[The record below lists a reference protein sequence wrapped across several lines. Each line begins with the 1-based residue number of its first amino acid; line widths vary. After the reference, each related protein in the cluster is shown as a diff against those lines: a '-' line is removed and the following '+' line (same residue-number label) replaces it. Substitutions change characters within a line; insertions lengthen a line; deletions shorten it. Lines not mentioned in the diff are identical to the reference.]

1 MSFALLTTKL
11 WLPAVPPNLIPRPRL
26 VQRLHNQL
34 DRKLTLI
41 AAPTGFGKTTL
52 LADWVASYELESM
65 KDEREFHNSFLI
77 MPDSDFAWLS
87 LDEHDNDETIFL
99 RYLVAALQTVD
110 DRLGETAVSLLESPQ
125 PPDSRFVLTSLIN
138 AIAGR
143 DGAGGR
149 LILVLDDYHV
159 IHNRAIHDGLAYLI
173 ERQPPQLHLVITSRA
188 DPPLP
193 LARLRARQQMQ
204 EIRAADLRFTLDEA
218 ATFLQQIWKLPIEPA
233 QIAALESRTEGWIAG
248 LQLAALAMQ
257 RLNTTQEIAD
267 FVAQFTGSHRY
278 ILDYLVDETLRGQPG
293 AMQDFLL
300 QSAILD
306 RFCADLC
313 QATLQ
318 VTNAADLLAQAEAAN
333 LFLVALDGRRQ
344 WFRYH
349 QLFADLLRHRL
360 KQTRPDLLPVLHQRA
375 SQWHEENGFTEEA
388 IHHALAANDLA
399 RAAALMEAVR
409 WDMRN
414 RGETARL
421 RRWLEL
427 LPTPV
432 VESSGPL
439 AVSYAWALLMGGEM
453 AAAEAYLERVVVPLL
468 PQAPADADWPA
479 EVAVMRGEFALAQR
493 RFQEAVAYCTAA
505 RDKIPPD
512 QPRFRGALENILGH
526 AYQMQGQLD
535 LAQQSFATAAEVA
548 TQTNNRFSLLSARAG
563 QARLLEVR
571 GRLHEAEKMWRAALP
586 LVMDRH
592 ERPLPIA
599 GLVQAGL
606 ARVYYEWNRMDEAFS
621 LAETAVQLG
630 HQFGLG
636 PVLLYSS
643 LALAQIRQARGDQV
657 GAHQV
662 LAQANQL
669 LGQSRM
675 ALLDVRLAAA
685 AARLWLRQGE
695 LTQAA
700 AWADQFTAQY
710 GLEPAADPGDWFEFE
725 YALLARIW
733 LAQARLPQTAD
744 LLAQLLHGAET
755 GGRTAYVIEAL
766 ALQAL
771 VQRAQG
777 ETDEAIDTLSRA
789 LTLAEPE
796 GYARLFVDEGRPLG
810 ELLARIVVGKTAV
823 SDYAARL
830 LAAFEV
836 EPVSD
841 EGQPVQEVMETAVAP
856 DVDIAHWLVE
866 PLSERET
873 EVLALV
879 AEGLSNREV
888 AERLVISI
896 YTVKKHMENIHSK
909 LYVSNRTEAVA
920 RARELGL
927 Y

>member
-1 MSFALLTTKL
+1 MSAPILTTKL
-11 WLPAVPPNLIPRPRL
+11 FIPALPSSRVPR
-26 VQRLHNQL
+26 QRLIEQLDAGL

-41 AAPTGFGKTTL
+41 SAPAGFGKTTL
-52 LADWVASYELESM
+52 LADWIGNYELRRM
-65 KDEREFHNSFLI
+65 KDEREVHNSSLI
-77 MPDSDFAWLS
+77 IPNFDFAWLS
-87 LDEHDNDETIFL
+87 LDENDNDPTLFL
-99 RYLVAALQTVD
+99 TYLVAALQTVD
-110 DRLGETAVSLLESPQ
+110 ETLGETAVSLLQSPT
-125 PPDSRFVLTSLIN
+125 PPAPQYILGDLINELAGRQARLVLT
-138 AIAGR
+138 
-143 DGAGGR
+143 
-149 LILVLDDYHV
+149 LDDYHV
-159 IHNRAIHDGLAYLI
+159 IDNKALHEALAYLLDH
-173 ERQPPQLHLVITSRA
+173 QPPQLHLIITSRA

-193 LARLRARQQMQ
+193 LSRLRVRQQMN
-204 EIRAADLRFTLDEA
+204 EIRAADLRFTANEA
-218 ATFLQQIWKLPIEPA
+218 AAFLQQAWGLNLTPA
-233 QIAALESRTEGWIAG
+233 DVTALEKRTEGWIAG
-248 LQLAALAMQ
+248 LQLAALSMQ
-257 RLNTTQEIAD
+257 TLADEAARTDFIAN
-267 FVAQFTGSHRY
+267 FTGSHRY
-278 ILDYLVDETLRGQPG
+278 VLDYLMDEVLQKQPPPI
-293 AMQDFLL
+293 QDFLL
-300 QSAILD
+300 HSAILE
-306 RFCADLC
+306 RLSASLC
-313 QATLQ
+313 QAVLQ
-318 VTNAADLLAQAEAAN
+318 IEEAQTILEQLEAAN
-333 LFLVALDGRRQ
+333 LFLIPLDGHRQ
-344 WFRYH
+344 WYRYH

-360 KQTRPDLLPVLHQRA
+360 KQTRPDLLPILHQRA
-375 SQWHEENGFTEEA
+375 SQWHEQHGLTEEA
-388 IHHALAANDLA
+388 IRHALAANDPA
-399 RAAALMEAVR
+399 RAAALIESVR
-409 WDMRN
+409 WEMRN
-414 RGETARL
+414 RGETVTL
-421 RRWLEL
+421 RRWLDL

-453 AAAEAYLERVVVPLL
+453 AAAEDYLARVIVPLL

-535 LAQQSFATAAEVA
+535 LAQQSFAAAAEVA

-571 GRLHEAEKMWRAALP
+571 GRLHEAEKLWRAALP
-586 LVMDRH
+586 LVLDRC
-592 ERPLPIA
+592 ERPLPVA
-599 GLVQAGL
+599 GLVQVGL
-606 ARVYYEWNRMDEAFS
+606 ARVYYEWNRLDEAFN

-643 LALAQIRQARGDQV
+643 LPLAQIRQARGDQA

-662 LAQANQL
+662 LAQASQQ
-669 LGQSRM
+669 LGQSQM

-700 AWADQFTAQY
+700 AWAEQFTAQY
-710 GLEPAADPGDWFEFE
+710 GLAPAADPGDWFEFE

-733 LAQARLPQTAD
+733 LAQGRLPETAD
-744 LLAQLLHGAET
+744 LVAQLLHGAET
-755 GGRTAYVIEAL
+755 GGRTGYVIEAL

-777 ETDEAIDTLSRA
+777 ETDEAVDTLGRA

-796 GYARLFVDEGRPLG
+796 GYVRLFVDEGRPLG

-841 EGQPVQEVMETAVAP
+841 EAQPAQEVMETAVVP
-856 DVDIAHWLVE
+856 KVDIAHWLVE
-866 PLSERET
+866 PLSEREL
-873 EVLALV
+873 EALQLV
-879 AEGLSNREV
+879 AEGLTNRQIG
-888 AERLVISI
+888 ERLYISTA
-896 YTVKKHMENIHSK
+896 TVKKHMENIYGK
-909 LYVSNRTEAVA
+909 LYVRNRTQAVA

-927 Y
+927 F